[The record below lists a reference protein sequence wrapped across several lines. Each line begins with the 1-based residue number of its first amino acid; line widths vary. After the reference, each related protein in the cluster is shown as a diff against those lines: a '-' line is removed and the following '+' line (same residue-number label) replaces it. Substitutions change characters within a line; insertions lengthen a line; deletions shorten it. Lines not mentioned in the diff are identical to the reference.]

1 MSVSVLIIN
10 LVVLA
15 AVLEADLG
23 YRKISTRRLLRP
35 VIIAAVIAA
44 FWLRGASGSG
54 NRLWLELA
62 AVGAGILLGLVAS
75 ALMRV
80 SVSPDGSAYSR
91 AGVPYAALWV
101 AVVAA
106 RLWFDYGSHHEFS
119 RQLGSWLVTERVT
132 GDVLVDSLIFMAIAM
147 LLTRTASLLVRSRM
161 LRGRF
166 PGEHAVRPGA
176 SV

>member
-1 MSVSVLIIN
+1 MSASVLIIN

-23 YRKISTRRLLRP
+23 YRKITVRRLLRP

-44 FWLRGASGSG
+44 FWLKGASGSG
-54 NRLWLELA
+54 NGLWLELA

-80 SVSPDGSAYSR
+80 SVNPDGSAYSR

-119 RQLGSWLVTERVT
+119 RQLGSWLFTERVT

-161 LRGRF
+161 LRGRL
-166 PGEHAVRPGA
+166 PGEQTVRPGA
-176 SV
+176 SL